1 MEEHINQ
8 FIQDAMNEWL
18 VYVNRQTTEKYK
30 LIYSGSQFAN
40 DYSRQ
45 STTTSKDLYVAL
57 DSYDEERA
65 DRLWYV
71 PQSLRTVEAE
81 AVIKIKEE
89 F

>member
-1 MEEHINQ
+1 M
-8 FIQDAMNEWL
+8 
-18 VYVNRQTTEKYK
+18 
-30 LIYSGSQFAN
+30 
-40 DYSRQ
+40 
-45 STTTSKDLYVAL
+45 SKDLYVAL